1 MSCTAVFRNLF
12 FAAFLLLVACGES
25 VNKTAQDDT
34 GQKPVSSVTVPD
46 FNADSAYNFIK
57 TQVDF
62 GPRVPNSASHKA
74 CGDYLTKTLKLYTS
88 QVIEQKGVVT
98 AFDGTRLN
106 LRNVIASFNPEKKG
120 RILLFAHWDT
130 RPWADQ
136 DDDRSREPIDGADD
150 GASGVGVLLELAR
163 QFSMRAPSIGI
174 DIAFFDAEDWG
185 EKGGSSEDSYA
196 LGTQYWTDCPHIAG
210 YTANYG
216 ILLDMVGARNAQF
229 RMEGFSNENASYVV
243 EKVWKAAA
251 SLGYSNYFLFEQGG
265 FVTDDHFYVIRY
277 GIPSIDIINS
287 DKTTR
292 NGFAPHWHTH
302 DDTMNVIDTN
312 TLKAVGQTLLE
323 VIYKEG
329 N

>member
-1 MSCTAVFRNLF
+1 MKSIHSFGYFVLLSGALF
-12 FAAFLLLVACGES
+12 FSCSPEKPKE
-25 VNKTAQDDT
+25 KTLPVT
-34 GQKPVSSVTVPD
+34 TQKSSVSVPV
-46 FNADSAYNFIK
+46 FSADSAYAFVK

-62 GPRVPNSASHKA
+62 GPRVPNSAPHKA
-74 CGDYLTKTLKLYTS
+74 CGDFLTATLKRYTS

-98 AFDGTRLN
+98 TYDGTKLN
-106 LRNVIASFNPEKKG
+106 MRNVVASFNPEKKG

-136 DDDRSREPIDGADD
+136 DDERSREPIDGADD
-150 GASGVGVLLELAR
+150 GGSGVGVLLELAR
-163 QFSMRAPSIGI
+163 QFSLNPPAIGI

-185 EKGGSSEDSYA
+185 AKGGGSEDSYA
-196 LGTQYWTDCPHIAG
+196 LGTQYWTKNPHVAG

-229 RMEGFSNENASYVV
+229 RIEGFSGENASHVV
-243 EKVWKAAA
+243 EKIWKSAA

-265 FVTDDHFYVIRY
+265 FVTDDHYYVIRY
-277 GIPSIDIINS
+277 GIPSVDIINS

-302 DDTMNVIDTN
+302 EDDMQIIDAN

>member
-1 MSCTAVFRNLF
+1 MNLNKTIRGF
-12 FAAFLLLVACGES
+12 IAGCWWMVAACGS
-25 VNKTAQDDT
+25 NPQQPQQQTDASTQA
-34 GQKPVSSVTVPD
+34 SSVTVPD
-46 FNADSAYNFIK
+46 FNADSAYTFVS
-57 TQVDF
+57 TQVEF
-62 GPRVPNSASHKA
+62 GPRVPNTAAHIA
-74 CGDYLTKTLKLYTS
+74 CADYLTATLSRFTP
-88 QVIEQKGVVT
+88 QVIEQKSVVT
-98 AFDGTRLN
+98 AFDGTN
-106 LRNVIASFNPEKKG
+106 LTMRNVIASFNPEKKG

-136 DDDRSREPIDGADD
+136 DDERSREPIDGADD
-150 GASGVGVLLELAR
+150 GGSGVGVLLEVAR
-163 QFSMRAPSIGI
+163 QLSLKSPTIGV

-196 LGTQYWTDCPHIAG
+196 LGTQYWTKNPHVAG

-216 ILLDMVGARNAQF
+216 VLLDMVGSRNAQF
-229 RMEGFSNENASYVV
+229 RIEGFSGENASYVV
-243 EKVWKAAA
+243 EKIWKAAA

-265 FVTDDHFYVIRY
+265 YVTDDHYYVIRY

-292 NGFAPHWHTH
+292 NGFASHWHTH
-302 DDTMNVIDTN
+302 NDNMTVIDAA

-323 VIYKEG
+323 VVYKEG